1 MTLLLL
7 PLARAVWALRAAFV
21 EPPVVDSSQSS
32 PRVSVVVPARNE
44 ELAIGDCVR
53 SLLAQRY
60 SNFEVIVLDDRSTD
74 RTPEILGEIAA
85 VNDPR
90 RPPAK
95 AVGQFM
101 LFRATS
107 YRRIGGH
114 ESVKDEIV
122 DDFALA
128 RRVKGTGHRLLL
140 ASGRSLVS
148 TRMYHSL
155 GEIWA
160 GFSKN

>member
-60 SNFEVIVLDDRSTD
+60 SNFEVLALDDRSTD

-85 VNDPR
+85 ADPR
-90 RPPAK
+90 LRVLSGEPLPAGW
-95 AVGQFM
+95 VGKCWAAQQAARVADGDWL
-101 LFRATS
+101 LF
-107 YRRIGGH
+107 
-114 ESVKDEIV
+114 V
-122 DDFALA
+122 DADTRHQPCALA
-128 RRVKGTGHRLLL
+128 SAVAFAERNRADLL
-140 ASGRSLVS
+140 
-148 TRMYHSL
+148 SL
-155 GEIWA
+155 GPQ
-160 GFSKN
+160 